1 MLRFFLTLL
10 KDLNSKKILLRV
22 CVTSIGTSQ
31 SVAGRM
37 CTREAGSADPRAEP
51 ECVLMAKE
59 QNFRLGTDTT
69 DNS

>member
-1 MLRFFLTLL
+1 MWVLLLSPFSGRSIMLRFFLTLL

-31 SVAGRM
+31 SVAGWM

-51 ECVLMAKE
+51 ECVLMA
-59 QNFRLGTDTT
+59 
-69 DNS
+69 

>member
-37 CTREAGSADPRAEP
+37 CTREAGSADPCAEP
-51 ECVLMAKE
+51 ECVLMA
-59 QNFRLGTDTT
+59 
-69 DNS
+69 

>member
-37 CTREAGSADPRAEP
+37 CTREACSADPRAEP
-51 ECVLMAKE
+51 ECVLMA
-59 QNFRLGTDTT
+59 
-69 DNS
+69 